1 MSAVATIGI
10 DDDLTACEACIAVR
24 ATDDELA
31 CWIDEELEVSIEES
45 ALCFVETIL
54 NDAWDEDILDIL
66 TDLSK
71 HLLIVGIELVMLG
84 RDNDGIDTYW
94 LVGLAIILDGY
105 LALGI
110 RTEVWHRR
118 WLLAT
123 DLVKLDKQQVTKL
136 EGQRHTVV
144 RLVGGIAEHHTLVA
158 STLLLRNA
166 ALNATVDI
174 DALCVESR
182 EDTAAL
188 AVKFVLGLGVA
199 DLADGLAHLVAKL
212 HVGSGLDLACQYD
225 LASGYEGLTS
235 YLALWIPSE
244 KVVKYCVADLVSDL
258 VWVSLR
264 HRFGSK

>member
-1 MSAVATIGI
+1 MSAVGI
-10 DDDLTACEACIAVR
+10 DNDLTTRKTSITMR
-24 ATDDELA
+24 TTDDELTSRV
-31 CWIDEELEVSIEES
+31 DKEGKVLVEERTLVLI
-45 ALCFVETIL
+45 ETIVD
-54 NDAWDEDILDIL
+54 NAWDEDVLDVL
-66 TDLSK
+66 TNLGK
-71 HLLIVGIELVMLG
+71 HLLVVSIELVMLG
-84 RDNDGIDTYW
+84 RDDDGINAHR
-94 LVGLAIILDGY
+94 LIGLAIILDGH
-105 LALGI
+105 LTLGI

-118 WLLAT
+118 WLFAT
-123 DLVKLDKQQVTKL
+123 DLVELDEQQVAKL
-136 EGQRHTVV
+136 EGQRHAVV
-144 RLVGGIAEHHTLVA
+144 GLVGGIAEHHTLIA
-158 STLLLRNA
+158 GTLLLRIA
-166 ALNATVDI
+166 TLNATVDI
-174 DALCVESR
+174 DALCMESR

-264 HRFGSK
+264 HRFGSE